1 MADLVHRWE
10 RDGESVTF
18 QWLGQVDVSPDRV
31 YAFAFT
37 PDRKMLLVTDAK
49 WAPAGWL
56 PGGGVHEDET
66 PLEALGRELL
76 EEANATVVKA
86 LPIGVQRAEHS
97 SEGISHHAFYW
108 CRVELG
114 SDFHPEHE
122 VTTRYL
128 VPPDEFLERLFWG
141 RIDPKA
147 QMLLQ
152 NALEIDDNEYAGRP

>member
-1 MADLVHRWE
+1 MNPSLSI
-10 RDGESVTF
+10 GSVMWMF
-18 QWLGQVDVSPDRV
+18 HPDRV

-37 PDRKMLLVTDAK
+37 TDGEMPLVTDPK

-56 PGGGVHEDET
+56 PGGGIRQNESPT
-66 PLEALGRELL
+66 EALNRELL
-76 EEANATVVKA
+76 EEANATVLKA

-108 CRVELG
+108 CRVEVG
-114 SDFHPEHE
+114 SDFRPTHE
-122 VTTRYL
+122 VTIRYL
-128 VPPDEFLERLFWG
+128 VSPDEFLDRLFWG

-152 NALEIDDNEYAGRP
+152 RALDIK